1 MKLKQ
6 KIAIGYIRVK
16 FKLLTIVSKR
26 LAAEKAFDLFCT
38 PLIQTEPRTPPIFT
52 KGEALQFELNGLK
65 VNGFRWNQV
74 RPHKILILHGFG
86 SAAHNFHNY
95 IAPLITKDYE
105 VIAFDAP
112 AHGNSEGDRIN
123 AVQYSEMIE
132 KVDELFGPIN
142 GYIAHSFA
150 GIALSLAM
158 EKSNHQED
166 TRIVFIAPATET
178 TTAIEGAFKMLKIN
192 NTQVRDLFHKI
203 IFEKSGHPTE
213 WFSIKRAMNNIKAT
227 VLWIHDELDDVT
239 PLDDALKVK
248 SANFPNIRFL
258 ITNGLGHKKIY
269 RDNNIR
275 NEVID
280 FL

>member
-65 VNGFRWNQV
+65 VNGFRWNQG
-74 RPHKILILHGFG
+74 RPQKILILHGFG

-95 IAPLITKDYE
+95 IAPLIIKDYE

-192 NTQVRDLFHKI
+192 NKQVRDLFHKI
-203 IFEKSGHPTE
+203 IFEKSGHTTE

-227 VLWIHDELDDVT
+227 VLWIHDELDDIT

>member
-65 VNGFRWNQV
+65 VNGFRWNQG
-74 RPHKILILHGFG
+74 RPQKILILHGFG
-86 SAAHNFHNY
+86 SSAHNFHNY

-192 NTQVRDLFHKI
+192 NKQVRDLFHKI
-203 IFEKSGHPTE
+203 IFEKSGHTTE

-227 VLWIHDELDDVT
+227 VLWIHDELDDIT
-239 PLDDALKVK
+239 PLADALKVK